1 MTANE
6 ALAAAVADEEHVM
19 KLVAMIR
26 VATNVEEVE
35 DVLKQIARIVRYS
48 LFNRSLSHLYFF
60 FNH

>member
-35 DVLKQIARIVRYS
+35 DVLKQIARIVR
-48 LFNRSLSHLYFF
+48 
-60 FNH
+60 